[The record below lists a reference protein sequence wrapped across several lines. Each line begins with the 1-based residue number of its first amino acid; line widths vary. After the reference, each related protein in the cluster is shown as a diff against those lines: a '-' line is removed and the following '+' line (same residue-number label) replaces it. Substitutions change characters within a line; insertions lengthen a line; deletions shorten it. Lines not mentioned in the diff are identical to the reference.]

1 MKKIKV
7 TKTLSA
13 LIFIVLFSASTV
25 FSQENYWVFFKERDL
40 NKLNVVSEKTLKNR
54 NLLHLPEFQESD
66 YGPYE
71 NEIKIISKAGAN
83 LRRTS
88 KWLNAVSVHATKENI
103 ELIKQLPFVNS
114 VQNFTWKAEVASMD
128 TSDQIYLTF
137 PLVQI
142 NAVEFFNRGWVAEGV
157 DIGVV
162 DGGFY
167 NLDKDRY
174 TSHLVEN
181 SSIAAIKD
189 FFEPGRSDVFSAKR
203 NNGELHGTHVMSYIG
218 GFNMED
224 KAVAGMALRAKYYL
238 AKTETSGR
246 ESRIEEDNWIG
257 ALEWLDSLG
266 VRLVNSSLGY
276 ALGFTDPKENYS
288 PQQMD
293 GKTSVI
299 GLGAK
304 KAVLEKG
311 MIIVS
316 AAGNEGE
323 NKPWK
328 GLVSTPGDV
337 DEVISVGACSP
348 EGLKMGYSSIGP
360 DYTAFVKPDVCVYST
375 NGTSLAAPV
384 ITGAVAAMLQAN
396 PALKWNEIK
405 DLLQSAGN
413 NHTFPNNYIGH
424 GWPDLKLIA
433 DKIEKASE
441 NSSTATMIQ
450 ATKTYEIESTK
461 PVVVFHKISAT
472 IVLKQELL
480 ETKKGKIRIQQASNA
495 KFATVLSENGVT
507 EITWKP

>member
-1 MKKIKV
+1 MFKP
-7 TKTLSA
+7 LSV
-13 LIFIVLFSASTV
+13 LILLVLISTSSV
-25 FSQENYWVFFKERDL
+25 FSQGNYWVFFIERDFGKP
-40 NKLNVVSEKTLKNR
+40 NAVSQKTLNNR
-54 NLLHLPEFQESD
+54 TLLKLPIYQESD
-66 YGPYE
+66 FGPKTH
-71 NEIKIISKAGAN
+71 EIEIIKKTGA
-83 LRRTS
+83 LYRRTS
-88 KWLNAVSVHATKENI
+88 KWMNAVSIQATQEHLKI
-103 ELIKQLPFVNS
+103 IRQLPFVKD
-114 VQNFTWKAEVASMD
+114 VQQFSWKAETAAID
-128 TSDQIYLTF
+128 TSDQIYLTY
-137 PLVQI
+137 PLVQL
-142 NAVEFFNRGWVAEGV
+142 NAVAFFNRGWVGEGV

-181 SSIAAIKD
+181 AGIAGVKD
-189 FFEPGRSDVFSAKR
+189 FFEPNRSDVFSAKR
-203 NNGELHGTHVMSYIG
+203 NNGELHGTHVTGSIG
-218 GFNMED
+218 GFNLED
-224 KAVAGMALRAKYYL
+224 KAIAGIALRSRYYL

-288 PQQMD
+288 PEQMD

-323 NKPWK
+323 NRLWK

-337 DEVISVGACSP
+337 EEVISVGACSP
-348 EGLKMGYSSIGP
+348 EGLKMGYSSIGSEHTP
-360 DYTAFVKPDVCVYST
+360 FIKPDVCVYSS

-384 ITGAVAAMLQAN
+384 ITGAIAGMLQAN
-396 PALKWNEIK
+396 PTLQWHEIK
-405 DLLQSAGN
+405 TILQSSGN
-413 NHTFPNNYIGH
+413 NSSFPNNYIGY
-424 GWPDLKLIA
+424 GWPDLNVVANKLDSIPKSAPIA
-433 DKIEKASE
+433 TSIEASKVFE
-441 NSSTATMIQ
+441 MKSR
-450 ATKTYEIESTK
+450 ES
-461 PVVVFHKISAT
+461 VVVFHKTTSS
-472 IVLKQELL
+472 IVQKQELL
-480 ETKKGKIRIQQASNA
+480 KPQNGKIKIPQNKNTAFS
-495 KFATVLSENGVT
+495 TILTPNGVM

>member
-1 MKKIKV
+1 MV
-7 TKTLSA
+7 KTLSA
-13 LIFIVLFSASTV
+13 LILLVLFSTSSV

-40 NKLNVVSEKTLKNR
+40 AKQNVVSEKTLKNR
-54 NLLHLPEFQESD
+54 TLLNLPEFQESD
-66 YGPYE
+66 FGPHE
-71 NEIKIISKAGAN
+71 NEIQIVSKTGAQ

-88 KWLNAVSVHATKENI
+88 KWMNAVSVNATKDNLEF
-103 ELIKQLPFVNS
+103 IKQLPFVDGI
-114 VQNFTWKAEVASMD
+114 QKFTWKAEVATAD
-128 TSDQIYLTF
+128 TSDQVYLTF

-181 SSIAAIKD
+181 GGIAAVKD

-203 NNGELHGTHVMSYIG
+203 NNGELHGTHVMGYIG

-224 KAVAGMALRAKYYL
+224 KAIAGMALRAKYYL

-288 PQQMD
+288 PIQMD
-293 GKTSVI
+293 GNTSVI

-323 NKPWK
+323 NKQWK

-375 NGTSLAAPV
+375 NGTSLAAPI

-396 PALKWNEIK
+396 PALKWNEVK
-405 DLLQSAGN
+405 ELLQTSGN
-413 NHTFPNNYIGH
+413 NHSFPNNFIGH
-424 GWPDLKLIA
+424 GWPDLRFIA
-433 DKIEKASE
+433 DKIEKSTE
-441 NSSTATMIQ
+441 NSSTATMVQ
-450 ATKTYEIESTK
+450 ATKTYEIDSK
-461 PVVVFHKISAT
+461 KAVVVFHKVSST

-480 ETKKGKIRIQQASNA
+480 EIIKGKIRIQQLPNA
-495 KFATVLSENGVT
+495 KFTTILSENGVI
-507 EITWKP
+507 EITWKPLE